1 MSSLEKINEI
11 FFLYEK
17 YGKYD
22 YIGEEISQ
30 LEHMIQAAM
39 LAEEDGQPEFVI
51 LAALFHDIGHLVVLD
66 TCDEK
71 DNLGAKNHEHIGSL
85 FLSNQGIPEPIPHL
99 VKSHV
104 LAKRFLVS
112 VQNFYYDTLSLSS
125 QLTLKQQGGKLSEME
140 CKSFKSHHL
149 YNEMVKIR
157 LYDDNAKVKDK
168 RLKPLEYYKQMCI
181 KYLKL

>member
-17 YGKYD
+17 YGNQD
-22 YIGEEISQ
+22 YIGEEVSH

-39 LAEEDGQPEFVI
+39 LAEEDEQPEFVI

-66 TCDEK
+66 TCSDK
-71 DNLGAKNHEHIGSL
+71 NHLSTKNHEHIGSL
-85 FLSNQGIPEPIPHL
+85 FLCNQGIPYPIPHL

-104 LAKRFLVS
+104 LTKRFLVTT
-112 VQNFYYDTLSLSS
+112 QNFYYDTLSLSS
-125 QLTLKQQGGKLSEME
+125 KLTLEEQGGRLSEME

-149 YNEMVKIR
+149 YNEMIKIR
-157 LYDDNAKVKDK
+157 LYDDNAKVKGK
-168 RLKPLEYYKQMCI
+168 QIKPLDYYKQMCI
-181 KYLKL
+181 KYLKV

>member
-17 YGKYD
+17 YGNQD
-22 YIGEEISQ
+22 YIGEEVSQ

-39 LAEEDGQPEFVI
+39 LAEEDEQPEFVI

-66 TCDEK
+66 TCGDK

-85 FLSNQGIPEPIPHL
+85 FLSNQGIPYPIPHL
-99 VKSHV
+99 VKTHV
-104 LAKRFLVS
+104 LAKRFLVTT
-112 VQNFYYDTLSLSS
+112 QNFYYDSLSPS
-125 QLTLKQQGGKLSEME
+125 SKLTLEQQGGKLSEME

-149 YNEMVKIR
+149 YNEMIKIR
-157 LYDDNAKVKDK
+157 LYDDNAKVKEK
-168 RLKPLEYYKQMCI
+168 QIKPLDYYKQMCI
-181 KYLKL
+181 KYLKV